1 MAVHAYRRPRAAGG
15 FGVLIMVA
23 TLLAAPAE
31 ARKYPGFAPKR
42 PLVQKATFPSP
53 RPRASAGVTRSG
65 RAPGVSRYCAAAL
78 RGDRNAQFELGYIYA
93 VGRGVRRDDALAA
106 AWFRKAAAQG
116 VVQARNWL
124 ALLRVKSKAH
134 AVCRDD
140 SSPHFGPVRSS
151 AANPARGPI
160 VKLVRSLAPQY
171 HLDPNLV
178 LAVVAAES
186 NFDPSARSD
195 KNAQGL
201 MQLIPAT
208 AERFDVKDAWDP
220 EQNLRGGMAYLRWLL
235 QRFDGDVWLALAGYN
250 AGEQAVERYK
260 GIPPYPETRD
270 YVDRI
275 AGWLNR

>member
-134 AVCRDD
+134 AVCR
-140 SSPHFGPVRSS
+140 
-151 AANPARGPI
+151 
-160 VKLVRSLAPQY
+160 
-171 HLDPNLV
+171 PNLV

>member
-1 MAVHAYRRPRAAGG
+1 MAVHVYRSRRAACG
-15 FGVLIMVA
+15 FGVLMMVA

-31 ARKYPGFAPKR
+31 ARKYSGFASKR
-42 PLVQKATFPSP
+42 PLVHKAAFPPP
-53 RPRASAGVTRSG
+53 RPRASGGVTRSG
-65 RAPGVSRYCAAAL
+65 GAPGVGRYCAAAL

-93 VGRGVRRDDALAA
+93 IGRGVRRDDALAA

-116 VVQARNWL
+116 VPQARNWL
-124 ALLRVKSKAH
+124 RLLRVKSKAH
-134 AVCRDD
+134 AVCRDN
-140 SSPHFGPVRSS
+140 SSLHFGSV
-151 AANPARGPI
+151 ANPAKGPI

-171 HLDPNLV
+171 HLNPNLV

-208 AERFDVKDAWDP
+208 AERFGVQDAWDP

-235 QRFDGDVWLALAGYN
+235 HRFDGNVSLALAGYN
-250 AGEQAVERYK
+250 AGEEAVERYK
-260 GIPPYPETRD
+260 GIPPYQETRD